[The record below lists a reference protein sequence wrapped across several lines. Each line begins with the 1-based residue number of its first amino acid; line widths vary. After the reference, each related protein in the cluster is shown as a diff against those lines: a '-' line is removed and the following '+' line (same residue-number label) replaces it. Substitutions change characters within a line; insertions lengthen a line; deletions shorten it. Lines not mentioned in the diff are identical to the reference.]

1 MLYVLLSELRSEVI
15 VRFVD
20 IGGMVDHCCFN
31 FLFAIVGHCTLP
43 FPMVMIL
50 WLWLRNLSPERSL
63 HIIGYLQSG
72 HSKDK
77 DLCLVVIHYMSLF
90 LWLRLGVLWSV
101 IVLHCICYLQSG
113 YSKDKDLCL
122 VVIHY
127 MSFFLWLRP
136 GILWSVIVLHCIC
149 YLQSGYSKDKDL
161 CLVVIHYM
169 SLFLWLRLG
178 VLWSVIVLY
187 VTFSVDIVGG
197 DFCMVLNHG
206 NPAFCMSM
214 VKARVPIWWLVIV
227 HDVSHSTLQKKNNFT
242 IKYNLFSY
250 HLIFIAL
257 EFTTSF

>member
-90 LWLRLGVLWSV
+90 LWLR
-101 IVLHCICYLQSG
+101 
-113 YSKDKDLCL
+113 
-122 VVIHY
+122 
-127 MSFFLWLRP
+127 P

-206 NPAFCMSM
+206 NPTFCMSM